1 MQITSEIVLGALF
14 AMYYVAGIRP
24 PHAIATLIDTLAGK
38 LLIFCIILYLFIK
51 RHFILGVLAIVA
63 FYDLMRKSSAIT
75 GIGDLMRY
83 APTEE
88 KKFSE
93 LTAYNQFPY
102 TLEQE
107 VVAKMTTAHFN
118 QGSSISRPS
127 WKPNLE
133 RAFRDSVA
141 ANKI

>member
-1 MQITSEIVLGALF
+1 MQITSEIILGALF
-14 AMYYVAGIRP
+14 AVYFIVGIKP
-24 PHAIATLIDTLAGK
+24 PQMIATAIDSIAGK

-51 RHFILGVLAIVA
+51 RHFILGVLAVIA

-75 GIGDLMRY
+75 GISDLLQY
-83 APTEE
+83 APTEK

-107 VVAKMTTAHFN
+107 MVAKMTTAHFN
-118 QGSSISRPS
+118 QGSSITRPS